1 MINYEVVQNSFIIKR
16 ALCLGY
22 QFSIEELDAEK
33 LIQDYVDFN
42 PYVGKRVRVIIMIES
57 E

>member
-1 MINYEVVQNSFIIKR
+1 MKKYEVVQTMGIIKR
-16 ALCLGY
+16 DICLGY